1 MGRRLYSALMFVAV
15 SVLGGVLVAGL
26 AVPTAS
32 VAAEFSKAGATAI
45 QAIPKEVE
53 TPPPAEGSKVLMADG
68 SVLTNFYDENRVYVS
83 LADIA
88 PVMRLAQVTLEDR
101 RFYEHGAIDLRGT
114 LRALVR
120 TSSGNTQ
127 GGSTLTQ
134 QYVKLVRVEAAAAIN
149 DKEGVRKA
157 TETTI

>member
-127 GGSTLTQ
+127 GGSTLP
-134 QYVKLVRVEAAAAIN
+134 LS
-149 DKEGVRKA
+149 
-157 TETTI
+157 